1 MQSGMSVMSGSSN
14 SQRRS
19 IVSAAPNAQPE
30 SDERTELSLF
40 LFKTNARNKML
51 AFKKILAAESP
62 LRMLPLDFL
71 ETLDDEGFDIIVS
84 TTTQQTGEDSKKRL
98 SKSKGRKSK
107 TRKDAKNETKAVSKS
122 IYILCFVS
130 MAHIEAYFKAH
141 GLLNGNGQQLQ

>member
-1 MQSGMSVMSGSSN
+1 M
-14 SQRRS
+14 
-19 IVSAAPNAQPE
+19 
-30 SDERTELSLF
+30 F

-84 TTTQQTGEDSKKRL
+84 TTTQSNEESKKRL